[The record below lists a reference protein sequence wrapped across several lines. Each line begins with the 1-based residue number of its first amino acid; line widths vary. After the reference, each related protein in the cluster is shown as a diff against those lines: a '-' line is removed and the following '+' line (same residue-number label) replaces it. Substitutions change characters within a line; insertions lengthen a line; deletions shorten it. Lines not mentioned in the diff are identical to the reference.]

1 MARYALRTFGAPVL
15 LPPAIRIGPY
25 RYMTQKRANTSIKT
39 NIYMQIDENEDMRIK
54 SNMGG
59 AEPSFS
65 HWGYTIGGVVDIR
78 LGDLL
83 VDQNADIAG
92 QINSYRVAGRPEHFD
107 LDHTEV
113 PIDLIVK
120 T

>member
-1 MARYALRTFGAPVL
+1 MSNTRRV
-15 LPPAIRIGPY
+15 
-25 RYMTQKRANTSIKT
+25 TQKRGTTTIKT
-39 NIYMQIDENEDMRIK
+39 NILVQIDENEDMRMK

-107 LDHTEV
+107 LDHTEC
-113 PIDLIVK
+113 PLDLIVK

>member
-1 MARYALRTFGAPVL
+1 MSTLTHV
-15 LPPAIRIGPY
+15 
-25 RYMTQKRANTSIKT
+25 TQKRSNIVIKD
-39 NIYMQIDENEDMRIK
+39 NIYVQIDENEDMRIK

-65 HWGYTIGGVVDIR
+65 HWIYTIGGTVDIR
-78 LGDLL
+78 IGDLL
-83 VDQNADIAG
+83 IDQSADIAG

-107 LDHTEV
+107 FDHSEI
-113 PIDLIVK
+113 PADLIGG